1 MDPGVR
7 RAGDTG
13 CSPNGI
19 NTLKAP
25 TFTQIY
31 RPGDE
36 HEPVGE
42 RRSHPGGARISW
54 CRQQAQLALIAV
66 GQLDIRRGGE
76 RDVARSAGG
85 CTEVMPR
92 LGMAWP
98 QWQREELR
106 TNLWLVPSTVILGA
120 LGLFA
125 LTLRLDQGAYHGQF
139 RPPGWVI
146 SGSADA
152 ARQILTSI
160 AASVITVV
168 GIVFSITIV
177 TLTLASTQFG
187 PRMLRNFIRD
197 RGTQLTLGTFVAT
210 FVYCVVALVSIGPGD
225 RGEFVPHISITTAFG
240 LVLID
245 LAVLI
250 YFIHHIT
257 TQIQLPQV
265 IASIAKDLAQAV
277 AVQSEDQP
285 RFATH
290 TPDEGPSLDELLV
303 KIEASGGVIRTP
315 RSGYLQFIRHRKLIR
330 IATEADA
337 VIRLPYRPGHFLVQ
351 GRELASVWPPAA
363 AERVAD
369 YLDRAQATGPH
380 RTLTQ
385 DVAFGVDQLV
395 EIAIRAL
402 SPAVND
408 TFTALTCIDW
418 LSDCLCK
425 IAPVWTP
432 TQVHRDSRGVIRVIS
447 DQVSY
452 ERLVQRAFE
461 KIRQASRGMPAVMIR
476 QLEALTTIMEQTTDP
491 QRAQVLM
498 DQAAM
503 ILRANVESVPD
514 ESDRA
519 DVDRRY
525 VALRAL
531 H

>member
-1 MDPGVR
+1 
-7 RAGDTG
+7 
-13 CSPNGI
+13 
-19 NTLKAP
+19 
-25 TFTQIY
+25 
-31 RPGDE
+31 
-36 HEPVGE
+36 
-42 RRSHPGGARISW
+42 
-54 CRQQAQLALIAV
+54 
-66 GQLDIRRGGE
+66 
-76 RDVARSAGG
+76 
-85 CTEVMPR
+85 MPR
-92 LGMAWP
+92 LRVVWP
-98 QWQREELR
+98 QWRREELR
-106 TNLWLVPSTVILGA
+106 TNLWVVPTIVILGA
-120 LGLFA
+120 LGLFGV
-125 LTLRLDQGAYHGQF
+125 TFRLDRAAYYGRF
-139 RPPGWVI
+139 RPPSFVI
-146 SGSADA
+146 SGTADA

-197 RGTQLTLGTFVAT
+197 RGTQLTLGAFVAT
-210 FVYCVVALVSIGPGD
+210 FVYCIVVLVSIGPGE

-250 YFIHHIT
+250 YFIHHIA

-265 IASIAKDLAQAV
+265 IAGIAKDLAQAV
-277 AVQSEDQP
+277 AAQSEDQP
-285 RFATH
+285 RFATRR
-290 TPDEGPSLDELLV
+290 PAQGPSLDELLAQ
-303 KIEASGGVIRTP
+303 IESSGSVIRTP
-315 RSGYLQFIRHRKLIR
+315 KSGYLQFIRHHALVRV
-330 IATEADA
+330 ATEADA
-337 VIRLPYRPGHFLVQ
+337 VIRLPYRPGHFLVE
-351 GRELASVWPPAA
+351 GRELASVWPPTA
-363 AERVAD
+363 AEQVAD
-369 YLDRAQATGPH
+369 YLARAQATGPH

-418 LSDCLCK
+418 LGDCLCK
-425 IAPVWTP
+425 IAPVWSP
-432 TQVHRDSRGVIRVIS
+432 TQVHRDQRGFIRVIS

-461 KIRQASRGMPAVMIR
+461 KIRQAGRGMPAVMIR
-476 QLEALTTIMEQTTDP
+476 QLDALTTIMEQTVDP

-498 DQAAM
+498 DQADM
-503 ILRANVESVPD
+503 IERANLESVPD

-525 VALRAL
+525 GALQAL
-531 H
+531 HERLSQ

>member
-1 MDPGVR
+1 M
-7 RAGDTG
+7 
-13 CSPNGI
+13 
-19 NTLKAP
+19 
-25 TFTQIY
+25 
-31 RPGDE
+31 
-36 HEPVGE
+36 
-42 RRSHPGGARISW
+42 
-54 CRQQAQLALIAV
+54 
-66 GQLDIRRGGE
+66 
-76 RDVARSAGG
+76 RSAGG
-85 CTEVMPR
+85 RADVMPR
-92 LGMAWP
+92 LRLVRP
-98 QWQREELR
+98 QWQRDGLR
-106 TNLWLVPSTVILGA
+106 TNLWLVPTILIVGA
-120 LGLFA
+120 LGLFL
-125 LTLRLDQGAYHGQF
+125 LTQRLDRAAYHGEF
-139 RPPGWVI
+139 RPPSWVI
-146 SGSADA
+146 SGTADA
-152 ARQILTSI
+152 ARQLLTSI

-210 FVYCVVALVSIGPGD
+210 FVYCVVVLVSIGPAD

-245 LAVLI
+245 LALLV

-285 RFATH
+285 RSSTRRS
-290 TPDEGPSLDELLV
+290 PQGPSLDELLTR
-303 KIEASGGVIRTP
+303 IETSGSVIRTP
-315 RSGYLQFIRHRKLIR
+315 KSGYLQFIRHQTLIR

-337 VIRLPYRPGHFLVQ
+337 VIRLPYRPGHFLVE
-351 GRELASVWPPAA
+351 GRELASVWPPTA
-363 AERVAD
+363 AEQVAA
-369 YLDRAQATGPH
+369 YLARAQATGPH

-418 LSDCLCK
+418 LGDSLCK
-425 IAPVWTP
+425 IAPVWSP
-432 TQVHRDSRGVIRVIS
+432 TQVHRDQHGNIRVIS

-461 KIRQASRGMPAVMIR
+461 KIRQAGRGMPAVMIR
-476 QLEALTTIMEQTTDP
+476 QLDALTTIMEQTTDP
-491 QRAQVLM
+491 ERAQVLM

-503 ILRANVESVPD
+503 IERANAGSVPD

-519 DVDRRY
+519 DIDRRY
-525 VALRAL
+525 VALRAVYECL
-531 H
+531 NE